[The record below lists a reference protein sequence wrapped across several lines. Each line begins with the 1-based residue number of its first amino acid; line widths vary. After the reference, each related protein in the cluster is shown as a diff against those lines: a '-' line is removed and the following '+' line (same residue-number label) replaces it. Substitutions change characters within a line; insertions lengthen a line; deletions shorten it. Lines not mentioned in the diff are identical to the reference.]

1 MITPES
7 NGPYRVTFNVK
18 FGGIARI
25 GDCEV
30 RFMVDGKR
38 KRKLFN
44 SSQEAVEFCVENGVD
59 RFYVFVPGQK
69 WNCYTIEREGA
80 SKMSDQPTNNKSP
93 GPKVVL
99 ASLRKEKRNA

>member
-44 SSQEAVEFCVENGVD
+44 SPQEASEFAVEIGLDHF
-59 RFYVFVPGQK
+59 FVFMPDSRWHRIVIEQK
-69 WNCYTIEREGA
+69 EAAE
-80 SKMSDQPTNNKSP
+80 
-93 GPKVVL
+93 
-99 ASLRKEKRNA
+99 

>member
-1 MITPES
+1 MEGADGMIRPES

-38 KRKLFN
+38 KKKLFN
-44 SSQEAVEFCVENGVD
+44 SSQEAVEFCIENGVD
-59 RFYVFVPGQK
+59 RFYVFMPDSRWHRIMIEQK
-69 WNCYTIEREGA
+69 EAAE
-80 SKMSDQPTNNKSP
+80 
-93 GPKVVL
+93 
-99 ASLRKEKRNA
+99 